1 MKIKKVHILLC
12 FATSIVLSCKSVK
25 ITKTEVT
32 TLAKTS
38 ESWNGDALPKYLE
51 GIPEVTILKIII
63 PPKTKLDLHKHPA
76 INAGVIL
83 KGTLTVISDKN
94 KTRIFKTG
102 DAIVELVNTWHFG
115 RNDGTVPVEII
126 VFYAGIKGK
135 PITILKKDN

>member
-94 KTRIFKTG
+94 ETDRKS
-102 DAIVELVNTWHFG
+102 VV
-115 RNDGTVPVEII
+115 
-126 VFYAGIKGK
+126 
-135 PITILKKDN
+135 